1 MVPIDVLLPYD
12 QGRMISLFHEQ
23 GAVEAV
29 EHLRSAVHMRGR
41 IPRPLLSEFEP
52 FQKRRSTRRKAEP
65 ATEDE

>member
-12 QGRMISLFHEQ
+12 QGRMISVFHEQ

-41 IPRPLLSEFEP
+41 IPRPLLSDFEP
-52 FQKRRSTRRKAEP
+52 FQKRRSTRRKPGP

>member
-1 MVPIDVLLPYD
+1 MAPIDVLLPYD

-29 EHLRSAVHMRGR
+29 EHLRTAVHMRGR
-41 IPRPLLSEFEP
+41 IPKPLLSDFEP

-65 ATEDE
+65 RSESE

>member
-1 MVPIDVLLPYD
+1 VMLPYD

-41 IPRPLLSEFEP
+41 IPKPLLSDFEP
-52 FQKRRSTRRKAEP
+52 FQKRRSTRRKAQP
-65 ATEDE
+65 ATDKE